1 MAIRVQS
8 AVILL
13 SSSDEKCLC
22 RRAPPFK
29 GFTSCCSQSHVDLM
43 MGHKKGVGAH
53 SKQSA
58 RQPISVAVHTNA
70 CFGCSNVAVSQVFSC
85 VESSEKKTEKNAF
98 SSKTIS
104 GSLSLACLA
113 LRRYRTET
121 LDSPRKT
128 TFRFFVIFRGAH
140 ASDHGGKIR
149 DLKSES
155 G

>member
-1 MAIRVQS
+1 M
-8 AVILL
+8 ILL
-13 SSSDEKCLC
+13 SSSDAKCLC

-29 GFTSCCSQSHVDLM
+29 GFTSRCSQRHVDLM
-43 MGHKKGVGAH
+43 MEDKNGVGAR

-85 VESSEKKTEKNAF
+85 VESSGKIPKKSLFSQKNVR
-98 SSKTIS
+98 
-104 GSLSLACLA
+104 GSCPSLAWPFVG
-113 LRRYRTET
+113 T
-121 LDSPRKT
+121 LNSPRKT

-140 ASDHGGKIR
+140 ASEYGGKIR
-149 DLKSES
+149 DLKSKS